1 MHDTATMQDTTRQQ
15 IRAFVETATRD
26 ASMSDDHNFFESG
39 LVNSL
44 FAAELVAFVEQTFG
58 ITVDNEDLDLANF
71 CSVDALTGFVARK
84 AGRA

>member
-1 MHDTATMQDTTRQQ
+1 ML
-15 IRAFVETATRD
+15 IRAFFESATRD
-26 ASMSDDHNFFESG
+26 TSLSDDHDIFQSG

-44 FAAELVAFVEQTFG
+44 FAAELVAFVEQSFG

-84 AGRA
+84 AGKA

>member
-1 MHDTATMQDTTRQQ
+1 MATMQDTAKQR
-15 IRAFVETATRD
+15 IRAFVKTATRD
-26 ASMSDDHNFFESG
+26 ASLSDDHDIFHSG

-58 ITVDNEDLDLANF
+58 ITVDNEDLELANF

-84 AGRA
+84 AGKA